1 MGKVQISEFDP
12 VKGRAY
18 LVDSTFAYAEN
29 LAGHRL
35 DHRRVYR
42 IINNIIYVRE
52 TYTVDCIEC
61 QYEFGG
67 SAGCKKCGYTKK
79 ERYVHFHPISS
90 MEGLVPSPF

>member
-1 MGKVQISEFDP
+1 MGKIQISEFDP

-42 IINNIIYVRE
+42 IINNIIYK
-52 TYTVDCIEC
+52 
-61 QYEFGG
+61 
-67 SAGCKKCGYTKK
+67 SK
-79 ERYVHFHPISS
+79 
-90 MEGLVPSPF
+90 

>member
-52 TYTVDCIEC
+52 TYTTDCIEC
-61 QYEFGG
+61 QHEFGG
-67 SAGCKKCGYTKK
+67 SAGCKQCGYTKK
-79 ERYVHFHPISS
+79 ERYTCFHPIKS
-90 MEGLVPSPF
+90 MEELVPSPF